1 MDPTYVREMLITAM
15 RHRGQS
21 LDEASRAMS
30 RGLGIPI
37 KGSPIGRAVEIIMA
51 ESEHAQLLDVP
62 PVMRGTSYQRSLQS
76 EARLSPW
83 YTGVEPGDRYWPF
96 YKGKLVEEG
105 ADYVDAVDQASRSVV
120 SHLAD
125 PTIEGL
131 KSKGMVVGYVQSG
144 KTANYTAVIAKAADA
159 GYRFFIVLAGLHNN
173 LRRQT
178 QERLESDLISGREWQ
193 KLTTDEAD
201 FGSVAGGA
209 ALMTS
214 HLPVIAVVK
223 KNAKRLD
230 KLKQFLRSVDET
242 TRRKCPIMILD
253 DEADQATP
261 NSLDLSTAGRERSA
275 INVLIREIWSAIPSG
290 SYVGYTATPFA
301 NVFMD
306 PDDSAEL
313 YPSDFLIDLPRPETY
328 FGAEKIFGKDVLDD
342 AGEPDLG
349 LDVVRTVSDAEAD
362 SLRPPSAK
370 EEREV
375 FNPPLPASLLAA
387 IRWFLVATAIRR
399 ARGQFK
405 HSSMLIHTTHYTQ
418 PHFAMR
424 DSVKSFLHGLEVGDP
439 EFHKS
444 YLDEAPRA
452 AEVASRP
459 LPSWEEVEIE
469 LEDVLRCVSVV
480 VDNGSSDERLTYHR
494 TDENGEPVV
503 ETVIAIGGAT
513 LSRGL
518 TLEGLVVSYFNRS
531 SNTYDTL
538 LQMGRWFGYRTG
550 YEDLPRIWTTSDL
563 AKDFRFLAAVEEE
576 IRSDMRV
583 METAS
588 LTPQEFGVR
597 VRAHPGRLQITS
609 KMGVAKPVR
618 MSFSGQRKQTFIFDE
633 TNREVLSSNLEA
645 ARDLVSEIDPST
657 FTEGRAAGVRWIAHD
672 VDVDPVL
679 HFFERY
685 RFHEDQPTLNSAL
698 VSGWLRKAAVGT
710 RWSVAVMGPGAS
722 TGRTKEGVD
731 LGFREES
738 PYVTRAPLSSQA
750 VGTANI
756 KALLSQS
763 DWVADL
769 DPEVVNERKEPDL
782 GYESIRADLTKDGLL
797 MIFPVDPH
805 SKPRGA
811 KSRTNARREME
822 AVEPVIG
829 VGVVF
834 PEVKDGAPRYE
845 AFYSVRPDWSAIT
858 DDVEL
863 PEDTEN
869 SADLQFDSESELIR

>member
-1 MDPTYVREMLITAM
+1 MDPTYVRELLITAM

-21 LDEASRAMS
+21 LDEAARAMS
-30 RGLGIPI
+30 RGLDVPI
-37 KGSPIGRAVEIIMA
+37 NGSPIGRAVEIIMA
-51 ESEHAQLLDVP
+51 ESEHARLLDVP

-96 YKGKLVEEG
+96 YRGKLVEEG
-105 ADYVDAVDQASRSVV
+105 ADYVEAVDQASRSVV

-178 QERLESDLISGREWQ
+178 QERLESDLISGQEWQ

-201 FGSVAGGA
+201 FGTVAGGP

-214 HLPVIAVVK
+214 RLPVIAVVK

-230 KLKQFLRSVDET
+230 KLRRFLRSVDET

-261 NSLDLSTAGRERSA
+261 NSVVLSTVGRERSA
-275 INVLIREIWSAIPSG
+275 INVLVRDIWAAIPSG

-313 YPSDFLIDLPRPETY
+313 YPSDFLIDLPRTDTY
-328 FGAEKIFGKDVLDD
+328 FGAEKIFGKDVLDES
-342 AGEPDLG
+342 GEPDLG
-349 LDVVRTVSDAEAD
+349 LDMVRTVADAEAD

-370 EEREV
+370 EERDV

-387 IRWFLVATAIRR
+387 VRWFLIATAIRR

-424 DSVKSFLHGLEVGDP
+424 DRVKSFLHGLQAGDP
-439 EFHKS
+439 EFREAF
-444 YLDEAPRA
+444 LDESPRA
-452 AEVASRP
+452 EEAASGP
-459 LPSWEEVEIE
+459 LPEWDEVKDE
-469 LEDVLRCVSVV
+469 LEDVLRSVNVV
-480 VDNGSSDERLTYHR
+480 VDNGLSDERLTYHR
-494 TDENGEPVV
+494 TGEDGEPLV
-503 ETVIAIGGAT
+503 ETVIVIGGAT

-550 YEDLPRIWTTSDL
+550 YEDLPRIWMTSDL

-576 IRSDMRV
+576 IRSDMHV
-583 METAS
+583 MERAS

-609 KMGVAKPVR
+609 KMGVARPVR
-618 MSFSGQRKQTFIFDE
+618 MSFAGQRKQTFIFDE
-633 TNREVLSSNLEA
+633 TNREVLSSNLSA
-645 ARDLVSEIDPST
+645 ARELVSDIGPEA
-657 FTEGRAAGVRWIAHD
+657 FVEGGAPGVRWIARD
-672 VDVDPVL
+672 VGVDPIL

-685 RFHEDQPTLNSAL
+685 RFHEDQPTLDSTL

-710 RWSVAVMGPGAS
+710 RWNVTVMGPGPS
-722 TGRTKEGVD
+722 VGRTKESVE
-731 LGFREES
+731 LGLREAS
-738 PYVTRAPLSSQA
+738 PYVTRAPLSSPG

-769 DPEVVNERKEPDL
+769 DPDAVKERKESGL
-782 GYESIRADLTKDGLL
+782 RYEEIRPALTKDGLL
-797 MIFPVDPH
+797 MLFPVDPH
-805 SKPRGA
+805 SEPRGA
-811 KSRTNARREME
+811 KSKTDSRRKMK
-822 AVEPVIG
+822 AVVPVIG

-834 PEVKDGAPRYE
+834 PEVEDGAPRYE

-869 SADLQFDSESELIR
+869 SAELQFDPEAELIR